1 MIVQVIGGLK
11 DLVFA
16 ANLVWPEGKKEIK
29 VIVKLDD
36 LSMFTFGESNISEW
50 LDRGG
55 LGGTYEVNGDEVTFE
70 EAKRYGV
77 DEFCLRLL
85 VVPSSHTGASVNVGA
100 HPSTKDRL
108 KQRLAENYNT
118 GQTPH
123 ISLQVQEASPNGI
136 KSGRAAHALF
146 TRQELPNDGYGVGV
160 LAWLD
165 CTAEGEEDVILPEG
179 DEVKEATIMMMR
191 KSTVAA
197 LSTTVASLE
206 VRMRS
211 LVEGKAGPL
220 RNPPHVFPEFT
231 TSDNAAAIVQG

>member
-50 LDRGG
+50 LDRGE
-55 LGGTYEVNGDEVTFE
+55 LEVTYEVNGDEVTFE

-108 KQRLAENYNT
+108 KQRAGGE
-118 GQTPH
+118 
-123 ISLQVQEASPNGI
+123 LQHGPNSSYILASPGGVPKWNQVRESCPCTLHETG
-136 KSGRAAHALF
+136 AA
-146 TRQELPNDGYGVGV
+146 
-160 LAWLD
+160 
-165 CTAEGEEDVILPEG
+165 
-179 DEVKEATIMMMR
+179 K
-191 KSTVAA
+191 
-197 LSTTVASLE
+197 
-206 VRMRS
+206 
-211 LVEGKAGPL
+211 
-220 RNPPHVFPEFT
+220 
-231 TSDNAAAIVQG
+231 